1 MLYAGVLNDE
11 KNKKTIQKILNK
23 KTPLENNYRIAFS
36 KINRLLLNEMS
47 ANTKH
52 RAKFKNIITG
62 TNVQGVPK
70 FTRPLNHLYG
80 IPHSAFY
87 IDMRDRYIYFDV
99 PQQTQG
105 AKHIKV
111 VVVGDGSVGKT
122 CMLISYTR
130 KDFPRGKFSQ

>member
-23 KTPLENNYRIAFS
+23 KTPLENNYRIAMS
-36 KINRLLLNEMS
+36 EINRLLLNEMS
-47 ANTKH
+47 ADTKH

-62 TNVQGVPK
+62 TNVQGIPK
-70 FTRPLNHLYG
+70 VARPLNHLYG
-80 IPHSAFY
+80 IPRSAFY
-87 IDMRDRYIYFDV
+87 VDMRDDYLYYNV

-122 CMLISYTR
+122 SILISYTS
-130 KDFPRGKFSQ
+130 KEFPRGKFSQ